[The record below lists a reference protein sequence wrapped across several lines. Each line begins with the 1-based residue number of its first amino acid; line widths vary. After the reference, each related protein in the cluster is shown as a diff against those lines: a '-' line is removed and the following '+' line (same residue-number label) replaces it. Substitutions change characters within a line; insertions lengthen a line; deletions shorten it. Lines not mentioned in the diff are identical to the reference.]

1 MITLQEFE
9 KIIENNLIYQQ
20 HLLYYIDTEGRENTI
35 NDIGHLHSVYNHCI
49 KLEGLE
55 KYNENIFNY
64 CKSFSHNGP
73 VTCHAFRSFKN
84 SKSFPEHTD
93 PDDVF
98 VEVIHGSLNL
108 ILGGK
113 SIILNK
119 GKTIFIPANTK
130 HQAINDEESLILSF
144 GLEKFLIDKL
154 PKI

>member
-9 KIIENNLIYQQ
+9 KIIENDIVYKQD
-20 HLLYYIDTEGRENTI
+20 LLYYIDTEGKDYPI
-35 NDIGHLHSVYNHCI
+35 NNIGHLHSVYNHCI
-49 KLEGLE
+49 KLQGLE
-55 KYNENIFNY
+55 KYNETIFNY
-64 CKSFSHNGP
+64 CKSFSYDGP

-93 PDDVF
+93 LDDVF
-98 VEVIHGSLNL
+98 IEVIHGSLNL
-108 ILGGK
+108 ILDGK
-113 SIILNK
+113 NIKLNK
-119 GKTIFIPANTK
+119 GETIFIPANTK

>member
-1 MITLQEFE
+1 MLTLNDFE
-9 KIIENNLIYQQ
+9 KIIENDLIYQQ
-20 HLLYYIDTEGRENTI
+20 HLLYYIDLDGKENSI

-55 KYNENIFNY
+55 KYNEDIFNY
-64 CKSFSHNGP
+64 CKSFSYNGP
-73 VTCHAFRSFKN
+73 VTCHAFRAFKN

-108 ILGGK
+108 ILNGK

-119 GKTIFIPANTK
+119 GETIFIPANTK
-130 HQAINDEESLILSF
+130 HQANNDEESLILSF
-144 GLEKFLIDKL
+144 GLEKFLIVKM
-154 PKI
+154 